1 MNSAYRQMYLLSRLT
16 ERVPMSK
23 TELAEHFG
31 VSART
36 IQRDVSQLNHFFDQE
51 NVTQF
56 IRYDAT
62 ARNYVLN
69 SGGQH
74 LSDRQLLVIIKI
86 VLATRGLALPEMHA
100 LIDGLR
106 ELVTPE
112 QKMVVDRMVLN
123 ERQNFMPLHHG
134 QALIDLIWDFS
145 TYIQAQR
152 TVAISYTDRV
162 HTASQREIIPK
173 AIFFSE
179 SYFYV
184 IATDLA
190 SKMTRFFRAD
200 RIQHYH
206 RTKAAPVGSTHNQFD
221 EGDLRKHIQFMYA
234 GEMETIKFE
243 FWGIVEAALDRL
255 PTARVIE
262 TREHS
267 VIIEAKV
274 FGQGVQMWL
283 LSQGNMVRVLE
294 PQSLVEKMI
303 KSTQETLALY
313 AGQLGAGSDVPHF
326 NI

>member
-16 ERVPMSK
+16 ERVPLSK
-23 TELAEHFG
+23 ADLAEHFG

-56 IRYDAT
+56 IRYDAG
-62 ARNYVLN
+62 ARNYVLDA
-69 SGGQH
+69 SGQY

-86 VLATRGLALPEMHA
+86 VLATRGLNDPEMRA
-100 LIDGLR
+100 VVDGLR
-106 ELVTPE
+106 ALVTPE

-123 ERQNFMPLHHG
+123 ERQNYTPMHHG
-134 QALIDLIWDFS
+134 QNLIDMIWDFS
-145 TYIQAQR
+145 TLIQTQR
-152 TVAISYTDRV
+152 TVAITYSDRV
-162 HTASQREIIPK
+162 HTPSEREIIPK

-179 SYFYV
+179 TYFYV
-184 IATDLA
+184 IATDLT
-190 SKMTRFFRAD
+190 SKMTRFFRCD
-200 RIQHYH
+200 RIQQYH
-206 RTKAAPVGSTHNQFD
+206 RTNAAPVGSSRNHFN

-234 GEMETIKFE
+234 GELETIKFE

-255 PTARVIE
+255 PTARVVE

-274 FGQGVQMWL
+274 FGHGVQMWL

-294 PQSLVEKMI
+294 PQSLVDKMI
-303 KSTQETLALY
+303 ESTQETLALY
-313 AGQLGAGSDVPHF
+313 AGELGDGSDVPHF
-326 NI
+326 SI